1 MNWKSAVVLI
11 VLASALGGFFCY
23 DTYWL
28 TPARD
33 KAESTK
39 GRLWTT
45 LEPRDVEALTI
56 KRRSDTVR
64 VKRVEG
70 GGWEMLE
77 PVKTRGDRAT
87 ADDVV
92 TSLATLR
99 RDREIDPNPTRL
111 GDFGLD
117 PVAAEVRLQ
126 VKGRKEPLV
135 LLVGT
140 KSPTGAWVYAKED
153 GKSAVMTV
161 SEVVERDTGRPAA
174 DFRDKT
180 VVAFDKKSVSAVDLE
195 VGGARVSLLAEE
207 PGKWRI
213 VKPTAYRADA
223 DLVSDFLDK
232 LESAKVKEFVADSP
246 PSLDPYGLER
256 PSTVTVW
263 IGKGKERSSKALLF
277 GRADMDKK
285 GVYVMRAGEPGVMLA
300 PVELWTAFP
309 KTVAAL
315 RDKVVVAYAYD
326 KANRVELESPKGR
339 VVVERDG
346 TGWKITAPDALK
358 ADSGPVNSLLWSIRD
373 LRASGFLADGPAD
386 IPRFLK
392 KPEVTVRIWEEG
404 AKEPKTLLLGPSAES
419 RGGKPAAVAAVE
431 GQGPVML
438 VDAKAL
444 QDLSKTE
451 AELRDKSFFPAFE
464 LNDVRRARLTAAGKP
479 LVVERSGESN
489 WKVLEPSR
497 GSAKSDKVTNLLL
510 GLKSLRWK
518 EIASPKGDDAPRFG
532 LDRPELEVSV
542 YKADGS
548 ELGTLLVGK
557 QEGPLTYVRVK
568 TGPAIYAVDSGLLG
582 DLRKAS
588 AEVPG

>member
-1 MNWKSAVVLI
+1 VNWKSAVVLI
-11 VLASALGGFFCY
+11 ALASALGGFFYY

-64 VKRVEG
+64 LKRVEG

-195 VGGARVSLLAEE
+195 VGGARVSLLAE
-207 PGKWRI
+207 WQ
-213 VKPTAYRADA
+213 
-223 DLVSDFLDK
+223 DLRDGAGASGVTDTDNGPVVG
-232 LESAKVKEFVADSP
+232 EREFEF
-246 PSLDPYGLER
+246 DP
-256 PSTVTVW
+256 V
-263 IGKGKERSSKALLF
+263 
-277 GRADMDKK
+277 
-285 GVYVMRAGEPGVMLA
+285 
-300 PVELWTAFP
+300 
-309 KTVAAL
+309 TVAASVTDRV
-315 RDKVVVAYAYD
+315 RDHFTRDDQDVVRPALIGPAC
-326 KANRVELESPKGR
+326 VE
-339 VVVERDG
+339 G
-346 TGWKITAPDALK
+346 TFQQHPC
-358 ADSGPVNSLLWSIRD
+358 
-373 LRASGFLADGPAD
+373 LADGL
-386 IPRFLK
+386 RRGN
-392 KPEVTVRIWEEG
+392 ERRR
-404 AKEPKTLLLGPSAES
+404 S
-419 RGGKPAAVAAVE
+419 RRRSTDFSRHLP
-431 GQGPVML
+431 
-438 VDAKAL
+438 
-444 QDLSKTE
+444 
-451 AELRDKSFFPAFE
+451 LR
-464 LNDVRRARLTAAGKP
+464 T
-479 LVVERSGESN
+479 
-489 WKVLEPSR
+489 
-497 GSAKSDKVTNLLL
+497 
-510 GLKSLRWK
+510 
-518 EIASPKGDDAPRFG
+518 
-532 LDRPELEVSV
+532 
-542 YKADGS
+542 
-548 ELGTLLVGK
+548 
-557 QEGPLTYVRVK
+557 
-568 TGPAIYAVDSGLLG
+568 
-582 DLRKAS
+582 RKR
-588 AEVPG
+588 

>member
-1 MNWKSAVVLI
+1 MSWKSVVILV

-23 DTYWL
+23 DAYWL
-28 TPARD
+28 TPARE
-33 KAESTK
+33 KAESAK
-39 GRLWTT
+39 GRLWT
-45 LEPRDVEALTI
+45 LEPKDVEAITI
-56 KRRSDTVR
+56 KRESDTIR
-64 VKRVEG
+64 LKRVEG

-77 PVKTRGDRAT
+77 PVKARGDRAT

-92 TSLATLR
+92 TSLATAR
-99 RDREIDPNPTRL
+99 MDREIAPNPSKL

-117 PVAAEVRLQ
+117 PAGAEVRLE

-135 LLVGT
+135 LLVGA
-140 KSPTGAWVYAKED
+140 KSPTGAWVYAKQG
-153 GKSAVMTV
+153 GKPAVMTV
-161 SEVVERDTGRPAA
+161 SEVVGRDTGRPAA

-180 VVAFDKKSVSAVDLE
+180 VVAFEKKSVSAVDLV
-195 VGGARVSLLAEE
+195 VGGARISLLAEE

-213 VKPTAYRADA
+213 VKPAAYRADA
-223 DLVSDFLDK
+223 DLISDFLDK

-246 PSLDPYGLER
+246 PSLDRYGLER
-256 PSTVTVW
+256 PSTVTLW
-263 IGKGKERSSKALLF
+263 IGKDKERSSKALLF

-300 PVELWTAFP
+300 PMELWTAFP

-326 KANRVELESPKGR
+326 KANRVELESAKGR

-404 AKEPKTLLLGPSAES
+404 AREAKTLLLQPSPQV
-419 RGGKPAAVAAVE
+419 RGGKPAAVAAVK

-444 QDLSKTE
+444 QDLSK
-451 AELRDKSFFPAFE
+451 AETDLRDKSLFPE
-464 LNDVRRARLTAAGKP
+464 
-479 LVVERSGESN
+479 
-489 WKVLEPSR
+489 
-497 GSAKSDKVTNLLL
+497 
-510 GLKSLRWK
+510 
-518 EIASPKGDDAPRFG
+518 
-532 LDRPELEVSV
+532 
-542 YKADGS
+542 
-548 ELGTLLVGK
+548 
-557 QEGPLTYVRVK
+557 
-568 TGPAIYAVDSGLLG
+568 
-582 DLRKAS
+582 
-588 AEVPG
+588 